1 MLHVWICTDEPVLA
15 IGLSNLLS
23 AAREIKTTCL
33 LCTPAALPKAKG
45 GKTPDILLLD
55 WAASLS
61 LGDVIGIQARLP
73 GCRVVL
79 WTRGISTEAA
89 FQAVEHGV
97 RGILPSTASP
107 ESVVDCLR
115 TVAGN
120 GFWSEEPLKKRVH
133 GVSAFNLSR
142 REGQLVQML
151 AHGMKNREIASSL
164 FLSEGTI
171 KVYLSKL
178 FRKLGVKDRFEL
190 ALYGLRNMAE
200 GETGN
205 RPGSTDEHSQ
215 EADAAP
221 ALTHWLRSLVL
232 EKPPTQVPVCVSG
245 YEKDRLSR
253 ASAVGL

>member
-1 MLHVWICTDEPVLA
+1 
-15 IGLSNLLS
+15 
-23 AAREIKTTCL
+23 
-33 LCTPAALPKAKG
+33 
-45 GKTPDILLLD
+45 
-55 WAASLS
+55 
-61 LGDVIGIQARLP
+61 
-73 GCRVVL
+73 
-79 WTRGISTEAA
+79 
-89 FQAVEHGV
+89 
-97 RGILPSTASP
+97 
-107 ESVVDCLR
+107 
-115 TVAGN
+115 
-120 GFWSEEPLKKRVH
+120 
-133 GVSAFNLSR
+133 
-142 REGQLVQML
+142 
-151 AHGMKNREIASSL
+151 MKNREIASSL